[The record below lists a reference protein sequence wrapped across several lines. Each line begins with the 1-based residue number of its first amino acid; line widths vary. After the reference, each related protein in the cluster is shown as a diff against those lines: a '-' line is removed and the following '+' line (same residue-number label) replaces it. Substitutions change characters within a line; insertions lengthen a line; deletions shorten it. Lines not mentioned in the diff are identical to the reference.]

1 MTLSQHA
8 EGAHSRW
15 RRERERERG
24 REEDLGRI
32 SFIIEE
38 EKDRKKQSEVKLS
51 C

>member
-15 RRERERERG
+15 LREREEERG
-24 REEDLGRI
+24 RHDLGRI

-38 EKDRKKQSEVKLS
+38 EIDRKKQSEVKLS